1 MKKILEKALKDAM
14 KEKKSILGSKEV
26 LNSIKDSKLVVLSQS
41 APKQT
46 ADKILENAKKEKI
59 STLQFEGT
67 SVALGRLCGLQ
78 FRVSTI
84 SLTSISDANIKSIIK
99 ESETEKAWIQN

>member
-1 MKKILEKALKDAM
+1 MRKILEKALKEAM
-14 KEKKSILGSKEV
+14 KEKKSILGSKGV

-41 APKQT
+41 APKKF

-59 STLQFEGT
+59 STLQFEGS

-84 SLTSISDANIKSIIK
+84 SLTSLSDANIKSIIK
-99 ESETEKAWIQN
+99 ESETE

>member
-99 ESETEKAWIQN
+99 ESETEKA